1 MISVVI
7 PSYRAR
13 DLCIRAVKSALDQ
26 TFADLEVIVVEDGSH
41 ALGREDLPP
50 DPRVRFFQL
59 QENMGGARAR
69 NFGVQNAQGNLIAF
83 LDADDWWTPTK
94 LEEQLRIIRTIPPS
108 EKDWLIYN
116 QVNFSS
122 KWFPIRPIDE
132 TDDLTT
138 FLIYER
144 NYIQTSG
151 FLMPRRTAL
160 RFPFDESLRR
170 HQDFDLLIDLRS
182 ASVPFIMCDAKTVY
196 YGEDDGRARVGSVK
210 EIQATLHWISKRQEE
225 ISRAALADLYAFHL
239 GRALITSHPFV
250 AANYLLLAVR
260 IFPPIFIRLVQRTVA
275 KTISRQT

>member
-116 QVNFSS
+116 QVSFSS
-122 KWFPIRPIDE
+122 KWFPIRPIDKN
-132 TDDLTT
+132 DDLTT

-144 NYIQTSG
+144 NYMQTSG

-182 ASVPFIMCDAKTVY
+182 ASVPFIMCDAKTVF
-196 YGEDDGRARVGSVK
+196 YGEDDGRWRVGRVTN
-210 EIQATLHWISKRQEE
+210 IDPTLHWINKRH
-225 ISRAALADLYAFHL
+225 SVLSNAARADLYAFHI
-239 GRALITSHPFV
+239 GRVLITKNPLEAV
-250 AANYLLLAVR
+250 GYLLSSVF
-260 IFPPIFIRLVQRTVA
+260 IFPPILG
-275 KTISRQT
+275 KLSRKIYERANS